1 MQLGRR
7 RIAAVAA
14 ALALLAGALLVLRP
28 WQLDPALGPA
38 QVIRFN
44 EQDLA
49 QVPAALA
56 AGRPV
61 RIEVYDSTTATAP
74 TKVREIEGRPLT
86 ANERRRVARL
96 LEYGQRAGHATME
109 HLLAKQP
116 PATPLELEQAL
127 RFQHMN
133 EVKLRLLEEGK
144 AFVSD
149 SVFQTADGIAYGNN
163 VALDDEGKQIFV
175 HFPIDLE
182 RFPQVAKSLE
192 MVELL
197 KGLEEEQSNLG
208 WNSKPIEERRTLL
221 EAAER
226 DRKEVQALQKQ
237 ISDLYLAQPKG
248 TDARAVPG
256 IQELQARVSELT
268 QRHRGV
274 PLFYNPRTWD
284 AVARPKRRW

>member
-1 MQLGRR
+1 M
-7 RIAAVAA
+7 VAA
-14 ALALLAGALLVLRP
+14 ALAALAGGLLVLRP

-38 QVIRFN
+38 QAIRFN
-44 EQDLA
+44 EEDLD

-56 AGRPV
+56 SGRPV

-74 TKVREIEGRPLT
+74 VKVREIEGRPLT
-86 ANERRRVARL
+86 ANERRRMARM
-96 LEYGQRAGHATME
+96 LEDGQEAGHATME
-109 HLLAKQP
+109 QLLAKQP

-127 RFQHMN
+127 RYQHVN
-133 EVKLRLLEEGK
+133 EAKLRLLEEGK
-144 AFVSD
+144 AFVSTYL
-149 SVFQTADGIAYGNN
+149 FQAAAGFTFGTNIT
-163 VALDDEGKQIFV
+163 LDDEGKQVFV
-175 HFPIDLE
+175 NFPIDLE

-197 KGLEEEQSNLG
+197 KGLEEEQSNQD
-208 WNSKPIEERRTLL
+208 WNSRPIEERKTLI

-226 DRKEVQALQKQ
+226 DRKEAQALQKQ
-237 ISDLYLAQPKG
+237 ISDLYMAQPKG

-256 IQELQARVSELT
+256 VQELQARVSELT